1 MAPFLSITPLG
12 SEAMLDFVPKLRAS
26 VPVGTQLGLDK
37 PSALLRLTAPFNA
50 GLFGEATVEL
60 HRKGALAEGLA
71 VGISSGANIWAALQL
86 AKRPEFAGKRIVT
99 IACSPSER
107 YLSTALAE
115 KIRAEVTALT
125 AS

>member
-1 MAPFLSITPLG
+1 MLSEIPVVQSHVQEG
-12 SEAMLDFVPKLRAS
+12 REAARFDQSTEDAFATAQEVS
-26 VPVGTQLGLDK
+26 V
-37 PSALLRLTAPFNA
+37 R
-50 GLFGEATVEL
+50 
-60 HRKGALAEGLA
+60 EGLA

-115 KIRAEVTALT
+115 KVRAEVTALT